1 MHMGTQ
7 KLRCMTSFKIISYL
21 LKWHLISVDIK
32 DIGILFT
39 HMSIGTTRE
48 CVIWKSDALVAIIK
62 K

>member
-1 MHMGTQ
+1 
-7 KLRCMTSFKIISYL
+7 MTSFKIISYL

-48 CVIWKSDALVAIIK
+48 CVIWKSDAVVAIIK